1 MTEIVLASDNVKKL
15 KELKEILGDG
25 DFKLITKSEAGFIDE
40 VDETGTTFEENS
52 FLKANE
58 VMKKVLKIS
67 VADDSGLEVDCL
79 GGEPGVYSKRYA
91 GENATDDER
100 IDYLLNK
107 IRETG
112 EKEPAARFVSVITCV
127 YPTGEHFS
135 VRGSCEGKIIFEKK
149 GEGGFGYDPV
159 FLPDGFDKTF
169 SELSA
174 EEKNAIS
181 HRGNALRLFAKEFA
195 KRK

>member
-15 KELKEILGDG
+15 KELKEILSDG
-25 DFKLITKSEAGFIDE
+25 DFKLVTKSEAGYFEE
-40 VDETGTTFEENS
+40 VEENGTTFEENS
-52 FLKANE
+52 FIKANE
-58 VMKKVLKIS
+58 VMKHTGKIS

-91 GENATDDER
+91 GEDATDAEK
-100 IDYLLNK
+100 IAYLLNK

-112 EKEPAARFVSVITCV
+112 EENPTARFVSVITCV
-127 YPTGEHFS
+127 YPSGEHFS
-135 VRGSCEGKIIFEKK
+135 VRGSCEGKIIFEMR

-159 FLPDGFDKTF
+159 FLPDGFEKTF
-169 SELSA
+169 SELTA

>member
-112 EKEPAARFVSVITCV
+112 ETEPAARFVSVITCV
-127 YPTGEHFS
+127 YPNGDHFS
-135 VRGSCEGKIIFEKK
+135 VRGTCEGKIIFEKK

-169 SELSA
+169 SELTA
-174 EEKNAIS
+174 AEKNAIS
-181 HRGNALRLFAKEFA
+181 HRGNALRLFALEFA